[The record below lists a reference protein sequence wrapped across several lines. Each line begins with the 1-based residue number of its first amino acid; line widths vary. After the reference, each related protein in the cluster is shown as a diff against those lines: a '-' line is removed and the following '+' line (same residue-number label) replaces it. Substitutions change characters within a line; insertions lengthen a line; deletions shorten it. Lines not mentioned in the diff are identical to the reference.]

1 MSIRI
6 IAEAGVNHN
15 GSLALAKQLALTAR
29 QAGADIVKYQ
39 TFVPEKLASASA
51 AKADYQKSE
60 TGAGESQVDM
70 LRKLALSFDEFRE
83 LKTYCDEIGIA
94 FLSTAFEE
102 QSVDFLYELG
112 MKLWKIP
119 SGEVTNLPLIRRVA
133 GYRQEIILSTGMC
146 TLKEV
151 GATVAELRSAS
162 DAPLTLLH
170 CTTSYPVPFDQIN
183 LSAMDTLAE
192 RFGLPVGFSD
202 HSQGIAVAIAAAA
215 RGAIVIEKHFTL
227 DRGMEGPDHKASL
240 EPAELTAMIAGIR
253 QVEAALG
260 DPRKQPT
267 EAERAIMQVARK
279 SIVASREIACGEIFT
294 PENLTTKRPG
304 IGLSPMRWDELM
316 GRRAARAFAKD
327 ELICL

>member
-15 GSLALAKQLALTAR
+15 GSLAVAKQLALTAR

-119 SGEVTNLPLIRRVA
+119 SGEVVCIHIMECQLPSV
-133 GYRQEIILSTGMC
+133 
-146 TLKEV
+146 K
-151 GATVAELRSAS
+151 
-162 DAPLTLLH
+162 
-170 CTTSYPVPFDQIN
+170 
-183 LSAMDTLAE
+183 
-192 RFGLPVGFSD
+192 
-202 HSQGIAVAIAAAA
+202 
-215 RGAIVIEKHFTL
+215 
-227 DRGMEGPDHKASL
+227 
-240 EPAELTAMIAGIR
+240 
-253 QVEAALG
+253 
-260 DPRKQPT
+260 
-267 EAERAIMQVARK
+267 
-279 SIVASREIACGEIFT
+279 
-294 PENLTTKRPG
+294 
-304 IGLSPMRWDELM
+304 
-316 GRRAARAFAKD
+316 
-327 ELICL
+327 

>member
-15 GSLALAKQLALTAR
+15 GSLAVAKQLALTAR

-202 HSQGIAVAIAAAA
+202 HSQGIAVAVAAAA
-215 RGAIVIEKHFTL
+215 RGATVIEKHFTL

-240 EPAELTAMIAGIR
+240 EPAELAAMIAGIR

-279 SIVASREIACGEIFT
+279 SIVASREIACGEVFT

-304 IGLSPMRWDELM
+304 TGLSPMRWDELM